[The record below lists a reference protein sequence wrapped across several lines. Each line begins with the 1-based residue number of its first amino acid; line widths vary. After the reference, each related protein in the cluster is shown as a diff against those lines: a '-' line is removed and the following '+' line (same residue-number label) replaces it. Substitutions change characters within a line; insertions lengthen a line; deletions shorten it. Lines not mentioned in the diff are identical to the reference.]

1 MSAVLQ
7 PHYKSVKAAPAGGI
21 SGWRRCALRWG
32 LQYASFNGAK
42 KVVKLVYARA
52 RTRQKFCTFLSA
64 SYTKCLHCVDYQG
77 FR

>member
-42 KVVKLVYARA
+42 KGGEVGICSRA
-52 RTRQKFCTFLSA
+52 HASEVLHLFVCILHKVSA
-64 SYTKCLHCVDYQG
+64 L
-77 FR
+77 R

>member
-32 LQYASFNGAK
+32 GAIRVIQWRKKGGEVGICSRAHASEVLHFFVCILH
-42 KVVKLVYARA
+42 KV
-52 RTRQKFCTFLSA
+52 SA
-64 SYTKCLHCVDYQG
+64 L
-77 FR
+77 R